1 MQSVIAVTQEE
12 TSEEGMCLD
21 IDGRQ
26 AEEGK
31 TVRLTEGNSIGWML
45 RRETDDGWT
54 VDRRNGGSVD
64 GMVEH
69 AVDVLTKS
77 EDGKGRAGQP
87 HEPADSDMMGHLFRV
102 ARCI

>member
-1 MQSVIAVTQEE
+1 MTKIAKLFQSPQERKMVWMQSVIAVTQEE

-45 RRETDDGWT
+45 RRETDDG
-54 VDRRNGGSVD
+54 
-64 GMVEH
+64 
-69 AVDVLTKS
+69 
-77 EDGKGRAGQP
+77 
-87 HEPADSDMMGHLFRV
+87 
-102 ARCI
+102 